1 MMNTYITSI
10 VLFLFILFHT
20 VFATIPQA
28 NKVTSEVHELT
39 MQNYVHL
46 VNDEKRF
53 TLLLV
58 YNPWFPWCQIML
70 EELPQIWNI
79 LKHDNMVQ
87 VAKINTIRNPSIESQ
102 LVITEYPSLFLIHN
116 KTAHKYEGEMKMRHI
131 ILWMYQHLDSRI
143 YEVHTIE
150 KLNSYLS
157 LDEYNNLITLFVDT
171 QAPLSGDDKENEL
184 IKELIQF
191 CSQIQLTYCLF
202 LKNKEIID
210 YIEKEAN
217 VRLSNARYH
226 TILYKNN
233 GFDDKFHF
241 PNKSV
246 NVLYDKNLSSDDRI
260 SVLRN
265 FLRKNQHP
273 LIILFSELSYGLIFS
288 ADFPSFF
295 IIYKNKEDIDTQIIT
310 QVAKPYANAIRFV
323 LSGSS
328 ERAENRLLNEL
339 MISEVTKPIMR
350 IIQFK
355 HNMYAP
361 YKYKPSSDD
370 ILITEETISSFI
382 DGYFTNPTAY
392 FYRKSEKM
400 LPDDI
405 NQGYVKI
412 IVADS
417 YDDVI
422 FNNDNHVMVLYYA
435 SWCGYCRKFEPIYRE
450 IGKRLN
456 IYSRKHKDYKKDLIW
471 GKIDSVNND
480 IYNLEIVEYPT
491 LYLYVKSKKDKPI
504 KYNKARNILSIMTW
518 VKEQTNINIDVN
530 EFISLRLEDEQLFEN
545 YEEL

>member
-1 MMNTYITSI
+1 MMNTYTIQF
-10 VLFLFILFHT
+10 VLFLSLLFHV
-20 VFATIPQA
+20 VFATPPQA
-28 NKVTSEVHELT
+28 NEVVSEIHELT
-39 MQNYVHL
+39 IHNYVHFM
-46 VNDEKRF
+46 NDEKTF

-58 YNPWFPWCQIML
+58 YNPWFPWCQTML
-70 EELPQIWNI
+70 EELPQMWNI

-87 VAKINTIRNPSIESQ
+87 VAKLNIIRNPGIESQ
-102 LVITEYPSLFLIHN
+102 LVITEYPSVFLIHN
-116 KTAHKYEGEMKMRHI
+116 KTVHKYEGEMKMKPI
-131 ILWMYQHLDSRI
+131 ILWMYQYLDSRI
-143 YEVHTIE
+143 YDVHTIE

-157 LDEYNNLITLFVDT
+157 LDEYNNLITFFVDT
-171 QAPLSGDDKENEL
+171 QAHLDGDDKENKL
-184 IKELIQF
+184 IKELIQI
-191 CSQIQLTYCLF
+191 CSQIQITYCLY
-202 LKNKEIID
+202 LKNKEIIN

-241 PNKSV
+241 PNMNVS
-246 NVLYDKNLSSDDRI
+246 VLYDTNLSSNDRI

-265 FLRKNQHP
+265 FLRQNEHP
-273 LIILFSELSYGLIFS
+273 IIILFSELSYGLIFS
-288 ADFPSFF
+288 ADSPSFF
-295 IIYKNKEDIDTQIIT
+295 IIYKNREDIDTKTIT
-310 QVAKPYANAIRFV
+310 QVAKPYVNRIRFV

-328 ERAENRLLNEL
+328 KRAENRLINEL

-361 YKYKPSSDD
+361 YKYRPSSDD
-370 ILITEETISSFI
+370 LPITEETITSFL

-456 IYSRKHKDYKKDLIW
+456 IYSRKHKDYKKDLVW

-480 IYNLEIVEYPT
+480 IYNLEILEYPT

-518 VKEQTNINIDVN
+518 VKEQTNINIDIN
-530 EFISLRLEDEQLFEN
+530 EFITLRLEDEQLFEN